1 MFRST
6 NRSRWLIGI
15 LSWSRTVHHTSHSER
30 AHPKSVRYALRLME
44 TAELLILLLIS
55 LAGFGLLAK
64 RLQLPEPIVLVLGG
78 LAVSLIPGL
87 PSVELKPEYVFLLVL
102 PPLLYAQAWF
112 TSWKDFWDNIRAIS
126 LLAVGLVL
134 FTTTAVAFVV
144 HALIP
149 AIPLAAC
156 FVLGAIVSPPDA
168 VAASAIAQ
176 KLRLPKQMVTILEG
190 ESLVNDATGLIAY
203 KFALAAVVTGG
214 FSLAHAGGWFLL
226 VVVGGVVVGLVIAW
240 IFTALLC
247 WIRDELIDIVLSL
260 VAPYLAYLVAERL
273 HVSGVLATVVA
284 GLWIGARSSELLSA
298 STRLTATAFWQT
310 FIFLLN
316 GAVFMLIGLQLPD
329 VVDALHDHSWTEL
342 IGGAAALC
350 GVVIATRIIWVFPSA
365 YLPRW
370 LSARIRARDPYPP
383 LRNVAVF
390 GWCGMRGVV
399 SLAAALA
406 LHKEFPERDLVLFFT
421 FCVILVTLVGQGLTL
436 PWLIRKLGV
445 STDHSDETMER
456 EARRSAAHAALARL
470 EKFAAEERLTPEA
483 VSLVETIYQQRLHHL
498 GDELAD
504 VLGWSPTHQRYVES
518 RRLLRAAVEAERT
531 QLIALHREH
540 KLSKEL
546 LHKLEHELDLEEA
559 RLG

>member
-1 MFRST
+1 
-6 NRSRWLIGI
+6 
-15 LSWSRTVHHTSHSER
+15 
-30 AHPKSVRYALRLME
+30 ME

-126 LLAVGLVL
+126 MLAVGLVL

-144 HALIP
+144 HALVP

-190 ESLVNDATGLIAY
+190 ESLVNDATALIAF
-203 KFALAAVVTGG
+203 KFALAAVVSGG
-214 FSLAHAGGWFLL
+214 FSLAEAGGSFLL
-226 VVVGGVVVGLVIAW
+226 VVAGGVVVGLVVAW

-247 WIRDELIDIVLSL
+247 WIRDDLIDIVLSL

-284 GLWIGARSSELLSA
+284 GLWIGARSPELLTA

-316 GAVFMLIGLQLPD
+316 GVVFMLIGLQLPG
-329 VVDALHDHSWTEL
+329 VVRSLHDHSWREL
-342 IGGAAALC
+342 LGTAAALC
-350 GVVIATRIIWVFPSA
+350 GVVIVTRLIWVFPGA

-406 LHKEFPERDLVLFFT
+406 IPKTLANGAEFPERDLILFFT
-421 FCVILVTLVGQGLTL
+421 FCVILATLVGQGLTL

-445 STDHSDETMER
+445 STTHSDASMER
-456 EARRSAAHAALARL
+456 EARKAAAHAALSQI
-470 EKFAAEERLTPEA
+470 EKIAAQERITPEA
-483 VSLVETIYQQRLHHL
+483 VGLVESVYQQRLHHL

-504 VLGWSPTHQRYVES
+504 ALGWSPTHQRHIES
-518 RRLLRAAVEAERT
+518 RQLLRAAVAAERK
-531 QLIALHREH
+531 QLIAMHRAH
-540 KLSKEL
+540 KLNKEL